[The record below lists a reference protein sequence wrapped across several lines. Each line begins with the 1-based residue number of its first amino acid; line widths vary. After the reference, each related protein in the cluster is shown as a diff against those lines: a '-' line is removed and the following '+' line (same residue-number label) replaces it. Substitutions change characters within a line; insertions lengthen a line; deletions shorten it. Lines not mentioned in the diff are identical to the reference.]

1 MHPKKVYELIECLLA
16 NPDSAPALYLWGPP
30 GVGKSATPRGVT
42 QKHHIGFCDNRA
54 PLHDPTDY
62 RGIPTVIGDNAV
74 WLPPAEL
81 PTPNFCMRCQMVL
94 HPRTMEITGTR
105 VEQPDGKV
113 NGVICKR
120 CGSSD
125 IVWKGILVLE
135 ELSSAPPMTQASCYQ
150 LTLDKMIGDYQLPRG
165 WIILATSNRLEDRA
179 VVHRTSTALLNRFI
193 HVDYEICV
201 DDWVEWA
208 LTDGHIDPDIVG
220 FIKWRG
226 KPLLFNF
233 NPESSERAFATPR
246 SWEFASKIMGLIK
259 SKEILLETLT
269 GCVGNAATMEF
280 FAFLKIQKELPNLT
294 DILSGK
300 SRYVPDFNRIDLIYA
315 IISALVANADP
326 KQHFDNLI
334 KYSFNLP
341 REFSVLL
348 ITMMLSRDRAQLQL
362 APSFPKWAETQK
374 NVILPRKDQRKDT
387 RNVQRI

>member
-1 MHPKKVYELIECLLA
+1 M
-16 NPDSAPALYLWGPP
+16 
-30 GVGKSATPRGVT
+30 
-42 QKHHIGFCDNRA
+42 
-54 PLHDPTDY
+54 
-62 RGIPTVIGDNAV
+62 
-74 WLPPAEL
+74 
-81 PTPNFCMRCQMVL
+81 
-94 HPRTMEITGTR
+94 
-105 VEQPDGKV
+105 
-113 NGVICKR
+113 
-120 CGSSD
+120 
-125 IVWKGILVLE
+125 E

-150 LTLDKMIGDYQLPRG
+150 LTLDKMIGDYKLPRG
-165 WIILATSNRLEDRA
+165 WIILATSNRMEDRA

-208 LTDGHIDPDIVG
+208 LTDGHIEPDIVG

-226 KPLLFNF
+226 KPQLFNF

-280 FAFLKIQKELPNLT
+280 FAFLKVQKELPNLT

-348 ITMMLSRDRAQLQL
+348 ITMMLSRDRAQVQL

-387 RNVQRI
+387 INVQRI